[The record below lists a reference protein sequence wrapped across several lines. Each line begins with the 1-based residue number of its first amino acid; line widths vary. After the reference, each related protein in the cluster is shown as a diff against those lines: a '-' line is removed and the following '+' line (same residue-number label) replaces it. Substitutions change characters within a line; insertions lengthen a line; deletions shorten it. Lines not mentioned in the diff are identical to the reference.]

1 MYLQFHSVKD
11 RERER
16 ERGLFAKQAYQK
28 GNRETIKNHDIWVR
42 VLFCSVLGK
51 TRVLFRFVL
60 AGFGFFPSLVRTAL
74 PAYESRRRRRGGR
87 AAGRSWDRSRANR
100 QMCGAACLVFA
111 NRHSSIHMKA
121 AAQPSLHVCPL
132 TNADGARLSAHQP
145 AC

>member
-11 RERER
+11 TERERER
-16 ERGLFAKQAYQK
+16 EREVYSQSRHTRRATEKRSKTMIFGF
-28 GNRETIKNHDIWVR
+28 G
-42 VLFCSVLGK
+42 FCSVLGK
-51 TRVLFRFVL
+51 TRVLFRFLL

-121 AAQPSLHVCPL
+121 AAQPSH
-132 TNADGARLSAHQP
+132 GP
-145 AC
+145 AYMYVR